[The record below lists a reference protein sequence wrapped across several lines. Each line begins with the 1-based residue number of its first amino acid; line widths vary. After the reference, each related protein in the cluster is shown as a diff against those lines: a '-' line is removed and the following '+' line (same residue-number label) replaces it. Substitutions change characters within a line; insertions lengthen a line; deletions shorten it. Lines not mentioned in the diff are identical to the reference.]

1 MILNLGWGLGILST
15 IKCPHSR
22 THFLL
27 WFLLMEHSQNTVC
40 FLRHSMGQ
48 FDKILYHCI
57 MRVTS
62 FLLSVSVCA
71 FATPSPTSP
80 SNPVPYF
87 RLQRP
92 ISRSQILHRS
102 MFSVSNRTLASL
114 SRKRFIESY

>member
-62 FLLSVSVCA
+62 FLL
-71 FATPSPTSP
+71 F
-80 SNPVPYF
+80 
-87 RLQRP
+87 
-92 ISRSQILHRS
+92 SQCLCLCYSKPH
-102 MFSVSNRTLASL
+102 FPQ
-114 SRKRFIESY
+114 